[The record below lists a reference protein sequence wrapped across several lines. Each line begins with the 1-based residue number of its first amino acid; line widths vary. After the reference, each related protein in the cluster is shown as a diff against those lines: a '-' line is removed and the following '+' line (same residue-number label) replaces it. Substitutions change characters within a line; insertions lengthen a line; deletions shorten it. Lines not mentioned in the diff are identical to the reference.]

1 MSKIKQLVNSM
12 DPEAAASEIALIMK
26 QLFPILGE
34 EARFKFVKSLI
45 GDSGGDKLTSMVHF

>member
-26 QLFPILGE
+26 KLFPLLSE
-34 EARFKFVKSLI
+34 EARFNFVESLV
-45 GDSGGDKLTSMVHF
+45 GD